1 MEKRILAYRKR
12 IDELLKQEDAN
23 WAKVLEEHLTQVA
36 FFQHERLIHL
46 IVTVLFAVLEIMS
59 ILGTVILAAMDKGNI
74 ALSIMTILLLVLL
87 IPYIRHYYIL
97 ENEVQKMY
105 GQYDELLKKV
115 NEKEKKMQNLS
126 DLIKERR
133 SIKKY
138 KADVMVEEELIDKV
152 IEAGLYAASGRGKQA
167 PVIIAVTD
175 KELRDKIAEKNCQI
189 GGFQEGFDPFYGAPV
204 ILIVIADATVNTAV
218 YDGSLALGNMM
229 LMAHELGL
237 GSCWIHRAKEEFE
250 DDFGKE
256 ILKDLGIEGDYVGV
270 GHLALGYADTELPEV
285 PARKDNRVYYAR

>member
-23 WAKVLEEHLTQVA
+23 WAKVLEEHLTQVV

-204 ILIVIADATVNTAV
+204 ILIVIADATINTAV